1 MKRGDSNTPPKLDLH
16 LTSSTV
22 KSLFGLWAYLE
33 FDAQPGDVLM
43 IDEPELNLHPANQ
56 RLIARLIARLINA
69 GLRVI
74 ASTHSDYLV
83 REINSLIML
92 SRPGQVQ
99 AELMQRFDY
108 KEEELLDP
116 ECVSAWLFHERQ
128 ITPMEIDVVE
138 GVSAKTFDEQ
148 IHSLNDTSDGIYY
161 AYQQAQDTDQKNTGR
176 EGE

>member
-1 MKRGDSNTPPKLDLH
+1 
-16 LTSSTV
+16 V

-56 RLIARLIARLINA
+56 RLMARLIARLVNA
-69 GLRVI
+69 DLRVI

-92 SRPGQVQ
+92 SRPAPVQ
-99 AELMQRFDY
+99 AELMQRYDY
-108 KEEELLDP
+108 KQEELLAP
-116 ECVSAWLFHERQ
+116 ERVSAWLFHDRA
-128 ITPMEIDVVE
+128 IKPMSIDAIE
-138 GVSAKTFDEQ
+138 GIAAETFDEE

-161 AYQQAQDTDQKNTGR
+161 AYQQAQDNGAH
-176 EGE
+176 G

>member
-1 MKRGDSNTPPKLDLH
+1 LH

-56 RLIARLIARLINA
+56 RLMARLLARLVNSD
-69 GLRVI
+69 LRVI
-74 ASTHSDYLV
+74 VSTHSDYLV

-92 SRPGQVQ
+92 SRPASVQ
-99 AELMQRFDY
+99 AELMQKYEY
-108 KEEELLDP
+108 KKEELLAP
-116 ECVSAWLFHERQ
+116 GKVSAWLFHERA
-128 ITPMEIDVVE
+128 IKPMAIDDVE
-138 GVSAKTFDEQ
+138 GIAAETFDEQ

-161 AYQQAQDTDQKNTGR
+161 AYQEAQDN
-176 EGE
+176 GERG